1 MIRVVLAEDNY
12 LVREGVL
19 RLLEEED
26 DLEVV
31 AVCEDLPSLERRS
44 SSRARTSC

>member
-19 RLLEEED
+19 RLLQEED

-31 AVCEDLPSLERRS
+31 AACEDLPSLERAIES
-44 SSRARTSC
+44 TSPTSW

>member
-12 LVREGVL
+12 LVREGI
-19 RLLEEED
+19 RLLQAED

-31 AVCEDLPSLERRS
+31 AACEDFPSLERDRA
-44 SSRARTSC
+44 SSRTWW